1 MPNNAKVSN
10 YNNLPGLYPEK
21 FKVYIAP
28 GDNQKTWKATQDAS
42 GNIFSQSVPRYSR
55 PQTNLSVDSTYNR
68 PQRLVMNHKYRGP
81 LNPLKQWRRQLAPA
95 GGSTSNRAS
104 VSLAIDYPGAAT
116 HLERLTEDPTMGSTC
131 HCYWP

>member
-1 MPNNAKVSN
+1 MPNNAKVSD

-28 GDNQKTWKATQDAS
+28 GDNEKTWKATRDAS

-68 PQRLVMNHKYRGP
+68 SQRLVMNHKY
-81 LNPLKQWRRQLAPA
+81 LFQ
-95 GGSTSNRAS
+95 
-104 VSLAIDYPGAAT
+104 I
-116 HLERLTEDPTMGSTC
+116 M
-131 HCYWP
+131 